1 MYEQSA
7 TKGFLTVGAGDAP
20 GGDGCVHG
28 ASNVE
33 TVEGQVGRQHSF
45 GPNIEGAVYAAA
57 QYGHLPS
64 PFLASPL
71 SSPLVL
77 KDPLRTPSA
86 SRLSQSYIPERSAA
100 PADSSS
106 GVKITRPS

>member
-7 TKGFLTVGAGDAP
+7 QKEFLTVGAGDAP

-45 GPNIEGAVYAAA
+45 GPNIEGAIYAAA

-64 PFLASPL
+64 PFFRRGTSWPTQGPAGLEGTRGPGLLFLAALGCSCPMML
-71 SSPLVL
+71 
-77 KDPLRTPSA
+77 D
-86 SRLSQSYIPERSAA
+86 
-100 PADSSS
+100 
-106 GVKITRPS
+106 